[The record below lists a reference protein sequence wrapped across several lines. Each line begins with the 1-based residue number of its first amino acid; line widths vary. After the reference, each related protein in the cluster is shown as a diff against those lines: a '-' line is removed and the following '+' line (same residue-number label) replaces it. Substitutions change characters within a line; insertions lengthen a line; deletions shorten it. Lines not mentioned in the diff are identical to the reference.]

1 MDDAALEKALLLA
14 VSQGDVQS
22 EAFAETSGV
31 DHKKVIGLMKSLEAS
46 ALVRSTAV
54 DRSALALTPEA
65 ETYLV
70 EGSPEAQAFAAVPA
84 EGCSLA
90 AFKAKVSKAVGE
102 VGFKQAMQSKWLG
115 MVKGAEPGVER
126 KVAAVAEDTCQLQL
140 QLVAAGR
147 ASEMAAKDLDALVKK
162 RKLVKQ
168 DTWKTYVVARGA
180 SFALERKKQPADLT
194 REMLAD
200 KSWRDAT
207 FKAYNLVPGA
217 GAMPSGGHVHPLLK
231 VRQQFRETFL
241 QLGFAEMPT
250 NNFVESGFWNFD
262 TLIQPQMHPARD
274 AHDTFFMKTPAAAT
288 RAPEDYVA
296 RVKTMH

>member
-22 EAFAETSGV
+22 DAFAETSGV

-65 ETYLV
+65 ETYVV

-90 AFKAKVSKAVGE
+90 DFKARVSKAVGE

-126 KVAAVAEDTCQLQL
+126 KVAAVAEEQL
-140 QLVAAGR
+140 
-147 ASEMAAKDLDALVKK
+147 
-162 RKLVKQ
+162 
-168 DTWKTYVVARGA
+168 
-180 SFALERKKQPADLT
+180 
-194 REMLAD
+194 
-200 KSWRDAT
+200 
-207 FKAYNLVPGA
+207 
-217 GAMPSGGHVHPLLK
+217 
-231 VRQQFRETFL
+231 
-241 QLGFAEMPT
+241 
-250 NNFVESGFWNFD
+250 
-262 TLIQPQMHPARD
+262 
-274 AHDTFFMKTPAAAT
+274 
-288 RAPEDYVA
+288 
-296 RVKTMH
+296 